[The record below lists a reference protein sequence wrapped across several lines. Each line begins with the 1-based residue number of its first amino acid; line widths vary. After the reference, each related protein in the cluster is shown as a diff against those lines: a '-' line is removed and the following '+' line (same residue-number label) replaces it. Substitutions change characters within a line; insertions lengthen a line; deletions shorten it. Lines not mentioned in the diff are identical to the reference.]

1 MRVIK
6 ILLALAY
13 ASFLAVAFLH
23 TLAYAET
30 TEETFKRAE
39 KLYSGK
45 NYSLAI
51 KDYEQVI
58 ASGVEGEI
66 IPLSYVRIG
75 MCNYH
80 LGEFALSAD
89 GFDRVLIEYSFS
101 KYADDAAFFSAKAY
115 FALGDYPTSA
125 ARLLRVI
132 YTGSD
137 SRYYDRAVDGLTNL
151 TETAL
156 TAEELSWVLDTV
168 EPREAVGKVLLSL
181 AEKEADKERYNLA
194 MIILYDLSERYSA
207 YSFISN
213 VESLIEQLRK
223 TFAPL
228 ANRLGVL
235 VPLSGDYEVYG
246 RQVANAV
253 TLAVEEY
260 NAQKIGPE
268 VELYIMDSGSD
279 AENTKTSYQTLVD
292 IDRTIAVIGPMFTDE
307 AVVLGELTKT
317 SKVPM
322 LSPTAG
328 SATFLTGG
336 EYLFRCAMTNRLQ
349 SQVLA
354 KYAFDRLHLR
364 RYAIMYPATDYGSE
378 LRDEFKNA
386 IEKLGGKIVAEIEY
400 PLAVYDT
407 KEHKIPD
414 YTGQVKKVKYA
425 HPDAIFIPGGYD
437 EIILLAPQI
446 AYSHISATILG
457 ANGWDEPRVARM
469 GAKYVE
475 GVYFTSAFF
484 RDTQNPQAQQFV
496 ADYNKKY
503 GDDPDYIGAQAY
515 DSAKILLA
523 ILTKGVTSGEEMKNM
538 LAKVSNFEGITGRI
552 TLRGGE
558 DNDCVKDVTILTI
571 KEGTILQVN

>member
-1 MRVIK
+1 MKLAK
-6 ILLALAY
+6 ILVALLY
-13 ASFLAVAFLH
+13 CSFLIFVFLH
-23 TLAYAET
+23 SVSFAESAQ
-30 TEETFKRAE
+30 ETFKRAE
-39 KLYSGK
+39 KLYSTK

-58 ASGVEGEI
+58 DSGVEGEI

-80 LGEFALSAD
+80 LGDFGLAAD
-89 GFDRVLIEYSFS
+89 AFDRVLIEYSYS
-101 KYADDAAFFSAKAY
+101 KYADDASFFSAKAY

-132 YTGSD
+132 YMGSD
-137 SRYYDRAVDGLTNL
+137 SRYYDRAINGLTNL

-156 TAEELSWVLDTV
+156 TADQLSWALDTV
-168 EPREAVGKVLLSL
+168 EPKEAVGEVLLSI
-181 AEKEADKERYNLA
+181 AEKEGDKGRYNMA
-194 MIILYDLSERYSA
+194 MVILYDLSERYSA
-207 YSFISN
+207 YSFSSN
-213 VESLIEQLRK
+213 VESLIEKLRK
-223 TFAPL
+223 SFAPL

-253 TLAVEEY
+253 TMAVEEY
-260 NAQKIGPE
+260 NAKKMGPE
-268 VELYIMDSGSD
+268 VELYIMDSGAD
-279 AENTKTSYQTLVD
+279 PETTKKAYQTLVD

-307 AVVLGELTKT
+307 AVALGDLTKT

-328 SATFLTGG
+328 SASFLTGG
-336 EYLFRCAMTNRLQ
+336 DYLFRCAMTNRLQ

-354 KYAFDRLHLR
+354 KYAFDHLHLR
-364 RYAIMYPATDYGSE
+364 RYAILYPATDYGSE
-378 LRDEFKNA
+378 LRDEFKSA
-386 IEKLGGKIVAEIEY
+386 VEKLGGKTVAEVEY

-407 KEHKIPD
+407 KEHKVPD

-457 ANGWDEPRVARM
+457 ANGWDESRVARM

-484 RDTQNPQAQQFV
+484 RDTQNPQAQQFIV
-496 ADYNKKY
+496 DYNKKY

-515 DSAKILLA
+515 DSAEILLT